1 MWDLRSVP
9 ISTFVAKKGYETSEK
24 AADGVSWCPLEGSL
38 KPLKKKHKNWRMLHL
53 PPGSLPAW
61 VFITII
67 PYQKKTNTILAV

>member
-38 KPLKKKHKNWRMLHL
+38 KPLKKNIKIGGCFTYPPEVYLH
-53 PPGSLPAW
+53 GYS
-61 VFITII
+61 
-67 PYQKKTNTILAV
+67 